1 MENILTAESPSG
13 TYFFLNFVL
22 KEALLMAPINDRV
35 SEFFLEKIICFT
47 CQTLLIRL
55 ASKKKGIVNFGTC

>member
-1 MENILTAESPSG
+1 MEHLLTAASPSG

-35 SEFFLEKIICFT
+35 SEFFLEKIISFT
-47 CQTLLIRL
+47 LEFIDPP
-55 ASKKKGIVNFGTC
+55 SFKEKGNP